1 MMAANINVILAR
13 DVVSLGRLG
22 EVVKVRPGYARNFLF
37 PRLLALPVSLGRMS
51 QFEHQKRMI
60 EHTKQKLKAQSL
72 EFKNKLADVQITV
85 FAKVGAQGKL
95 FGSIGTRDIEKG
107 MKEQGYAI
115 SHRDIKLENPIKT
128 VGLHQVEVRLEGDVK
143 AMLNVV
149 VAAEVNAEE
158 EAAKEKTELAVEA
171 APVALLAEFG
181 EDEMS
186 DDGKKEIENV

>member
-1 MMAANINVILAR
+1 MAANINVILAR

>member
-1 MMAANINVILAR
+1 MAANINVILAR

-149 VAAEVNAEE
+149 VAAEVNTEE
-158 EAAKEKTELAVEA
+158 EAVKEKTELAVEA